1 MTDEAPERAF
11 DEGQPASTGEPGMAQ
26 GEDES
31 SRAQTDSSGD
41 QASGVPD
48 GPKAQEEAGSVDR
61 RSFFRVFSRQTISTV
76 AQVAGM
82 ANAVQRGTAAALTT
96 AAELGLG
103 SPQAN
108 AERFASGAMTAPALD
123 DAGETFSGLSH
134 GSVAEAPPRFRSPY
148 RVAADMLY
156 VLDQRL
162 VPDRL
167 EEISCRRGADVAFLM
182 RTMAVTGGPLLAQ
195 VAAYGLAL
203 TALEVADRRWQER
216 SAELRRATQVMTFAR
231 PSARMVRWA
240 MDRLEPI
247 WKASEHDLMGTNAAS
262 AMRAEAEAIASEVSI
277 GNSQISRTAAE
288 LLRQPN
294 GQVVRVLVHGDPG
307 TLTSG
312 MIGTGLAAIQQ
323 LAGEGHPIKVW
334 LTETRPFLEGARLAA
349 WELRLAGIEHTVLP
363 DSAVAWLLEHEPVDA
378 VLLGAEWIAA
388 NGDTANVVGSR
399 AVAELA
405 SLGLRDG
412 VPVPVYVCAPVASIG
427 LDAADGKAIP
437 PDMRPGRDLATFQSG
452 FKPPREG
459 LLNPATD
466 VVPAS
471 RITAFVTEEG
481 VLGAPFGKSLAEAV
495 AASDAR
501 RPAPRPT
508 PEPESAMPAGSAT
521 AVGSAS
527 APASATTAGSATA
540 TRNATSA
547 ESATSEGSAAAAG
560 TLMSPPSAS
569 AAQSAATPEV
579 AGTG

>member
-1 MTDEAPERAF
+1 
-11 DEGQPASTGEPGMAQ
+11 
-26 GEDES
+26 
-31 SRAQTDSSGD
+31 
-41 QASGVPD
+41 
-48 GPKAQEEAGSVDR
+48 
-61 RSFFRVFSRQTISTV
+61 
-76 AQVAGM
+76 M
-82 ANAVQRGTAAALTT
+82 ANAVTRGATAALTT

-108 AERFASGAMTAPALD
+108 AERLASGAMTSPALD
-123 DAGETFSGLSH
+123 DAGETFGGGGH
-134 GSVAEAPPRFRSPY
+134 GAAAEAPPRFRSPY

-167 EEISCRRGADVAFLM
+167 EEIACRRGADVAFLM

-195 VAAYGLAL
+195 VSSYGLAF
-203 TALEVADRRWQER
+203 TALEVANRRWQER
-216 SAELRRATQVMTFAR
+216 SAELRRTTQALTFAR

-240 MDRLEPI
+240 LDRLEPI
-247 WKASEHDLMGTNAAS
+247 WKESEHDLLGINAAS
-262 AMRAEAEAIASEVSI
+262 AMRAEAEAIASEASI
-277 GNSQISRTAAE
+277 DNSEIARTTAE
-288 LLRQPN
+288 LLRRPN
-294 GQVVRVLVHGDPG
+294 SEVVRILVHGDPG

-312 MIGTGLAAIQQ
+312 MVGTALAAIQQ

-334 LTETRPFLEGARLAA
+334 VTETRPFLEGARLAA

-405 SLGLRDG
+405 ALGLRDG

-427 LDAADGKAIP
+427 MDAADGAAIP
-437 PDMRPGRDLATFQSG
+437 SDLRPGRDLATFQTG

-459 LLNPATD
+459 LLNPAID

-481 VLGAPFGKSLAEAV
+481 VLGAPFEASLSEAV
-495 AASDAR
+495 RAGTAR
-501 RPAPRPT
+501 RAAR
-508 PEPESAMPAGSAT
+508 AAQG
-521 AVGSAS
+521 
-527 APASATTAGSATA
+527 
-540 TRNATSA
+540 
-547 ESATSEGSAAAAG
+547 TSEGSGTSPERGTSEGTAATVGIGMTTQSAAAADDV
-560 TLMSPPSAS
+560 A
-569 AAQSAATPEV
+569 PEV
-579 AGTG
+579 AGTS